1 MLKKAAVIGYP
12 VKHSLSPRLHNYW
25 LKKYNIKGE
34 YTAIEVPPEGLAEF
48 ISTMAANGFCGVNLT
63 IPHKEAVMDLLDY
76 IDDNAKKIGAV
87 NTIVVKAGKLFGKN
101 TDAYGFSENI
111 SSSHHLVISSS
122 KAVVLGAGG
131 AAKAVIFALQQL
143 GFKEI
148 IITNRTRARA
158 EELVSSYQRTLVSSI
173 TIAEWNDRNNIL
185 ENADLLVNTTSLGM
199 TGKEPLDIDLSL
211 LPKTAL
217 VTDIVYSPLI
227 TPLLAQAIERGNPTV
242 DGLGMLLHQAVPA
255 FEAWFG
261 VKPEVTNELREYVL
275 QQLS

>member
-1 MLKKAAVIGYP
+1 MIKKAAVIGYP

-34 YTAIEVPPEGLAEF
+34 YTAIEVLPENLSEF
-48 ISTMAANGFCGVNLT
+48 IKSLDKNGFCGVNVT
-63 IPHKEAVMDLLDY
+63 IPHKELVILMLDEVE
-76 IDDNAKKIGAV
+76 DMARTIGAV
-87 NTIVVKAGKLFGKN
+87 NTVIVKDGKLLGKN
-101 TDAYGFSENI
+101 TDAYGFAENI
-111 SSSHHLVISSS
+111 KPYIIGKR

-131 AAKAVIFALQQL
+131 ASKAVIFALQIL

-148 IITNRTRARA
+148 IITNRTKERA
-158 EELVSSYQRTLVSSI
+158 EELVLSYQRTLVSSL
-173 TIAEWNDRNNIL
+173 TIADWNDRHKIL
-185 ENADLLVNTTSLGM
+185 ENVDLLVNTTSLGM
-199 TGKEPLDIDLSL
+199 IDKEPLGIDLSL

-227 TPLLAQAIERGNPTV
+227 TQLLAQAMERGNPTV

-261 VKPEVTNELREYVL
+261 VKPEVTEDLRKYILEK
-275 QQLS
+275 